1 MKNYFEI
8 KIKRFRV
15 DEEGHERR
23 IAESY
28 LIDAVSFTDA
38 EARMYQYA
46 EIKKMNIAVVGI
58 TESKIEKIIVN
69 GDGDTA
75 YKARISTS
83 IIDEDFGREKR
94 IKLTW
99 LVFATDINSALDG
112 ADLELKLILASSQV
126 ESISL
131 CNICKVIEAA

>member
-1 MKNYFEI
+1 MKNYFEV
-8 KIKRFRV
+8 KIKRFGV
-15 DEEGHERR
+15 DETGRERR
-23 IAESY
+23 IVESY

-46 EIKKMNIAVVGI
+46 EIKSMNIMVVGI
-58 TESKIEKIIVN
+58 TESKIERIIIYD
-69 GDGDTA
+69 DGDTA

-83 IIDEDFGREKR
+83 IIDENFGREKR

-131 CNICKVIEAA
+131 CNICKVIEAE